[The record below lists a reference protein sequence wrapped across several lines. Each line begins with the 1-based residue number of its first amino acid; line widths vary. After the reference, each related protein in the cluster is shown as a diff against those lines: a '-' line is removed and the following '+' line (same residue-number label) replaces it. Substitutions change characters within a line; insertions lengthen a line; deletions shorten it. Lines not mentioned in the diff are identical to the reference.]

1 MGNLIEEN
9 PRLYW
14 VWHSMRNRCENPN
27 RDNYPLY
34 GGRGI
39 AVCDE
44 WRRSSRAFVEWALAS
59 GYEDGLQLDR
69 VDNDGPYSPENCRWA
84 TRSENGRNKRNNRR
98 ITLLGMSKT
107 VAEWREVLDISQF
120 TLYWWLREY
129 GQQGC
134 EKRVYK
140 RLYERM

>member
-44 WRRSSRAFVEWALAS
+44 WRRSSRAFVEWALAY

>member
-27 RDNYPLY
+27 RDKYPLY

-39 AVCDE
+39 RVCDE
-44 WRRSSRAFVEWALAS
+44 WRRSSRAFIDWALGA

-69 VDNDGPYSPENCRWA
+69 VDNDGPYSPENCRWV
-84 TRSENGRNKRNNRR
+84 TRGENALNKRTNRR
-98 ITLLGMSKT
+98 LTLLGMTMT
-107 VAEWREVLDISQF
+107 VSEWKDVLGISQF
-120 TLYWWLREY
+120 TLYWWVREY
-129 GQQGC
+129 GERGC

>member
-98 ITLLGMSKT
+98 ITLLCMSKT

>member
-14 VWHSMRNRCENPN
+14 VWHSMRNRCESPN